1 MIPGS
6 GGNAMKCNFL
16 SGKRILTCMV
26 NAKIFVP
33 SLSELEQ
40 YCQSANSELC
50 PVLNTKTDDDEC
62 TAHGRG
68 DRWPV
73 LG

>member
-1 MIPGS
+1 
-6 GGNAMKCNFL
+6 
-16 SGKRILTCMV
+16 MV